1 MFFGDK
7 SKIRSQIIK
16 PVDEVSD
23 EIEEI
28 VLEEPVRDNLMPN
41 RLGKD
46 ADKLPNSLDA
56 KNNQMINYTGYDLDP
71 SLLLLQESSE
81 EFKKLPSETKAK
93 IRLAKANNQINKN
106 SKNINNSR
114 AL

>member
-56 KNNQMINYTGYDLDP
+56 KNNQMINYTGYDLD
-71 SLLLLQESSE
+71 STLLQLQESSD
-81 EFKKLPSETKAK
+81 
-93 IRLAKANNQINKN
+93 
-106 SKNINNSR
+106 
-114 AL
+114 

>member
-1 MFFGDK
+1 MGNANPITSIENQNGERSSESLFFGDK

-56 KNNQMINYTGYDLDP
+56 KNNQMINYTGYDLD
-71 SLLLLQESSE
+71 STLLQLQESSD
-81 EFKKLPSETKAK
+81 
-93 IRLAKANNQINKN
+93 
-106 SKNINNSR
+106 
-114 AL
+114 